1 MGFDTEKAIE
11 TTENALNMVQGIFNI
26 VKQVEKPETTGV
38 EKFAI
43 ASGLAKSAFP
53 QLEENKIFKG
63 INLAVEM
70 MNLLGVFKKSK
81 K

>member
-1 MGFDTEKAIE
+1 MGFDMEKAME
-11 TTENALNMVQGIFNI
+11 TTEGALNSVQGIFNI
-26 VKQVEKPETTGV
+26 VKQVEKPGTTGP

-43 ASGLAKSAFP
+43 ATGLAKAAFP

-70 MNLLGVFKKSK
+70 MNLLGVFKKK
-81 K
+81 